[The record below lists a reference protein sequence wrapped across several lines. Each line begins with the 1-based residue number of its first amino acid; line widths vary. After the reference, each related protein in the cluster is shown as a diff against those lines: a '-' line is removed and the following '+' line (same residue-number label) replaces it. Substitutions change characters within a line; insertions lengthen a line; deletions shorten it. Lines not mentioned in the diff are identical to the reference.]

1 MPVGQ
6 QKELELLAQQ
16 TSLLAS
22 QIAEADKRVRT
33 AQLLVRTPSPLSF
46 ESWRKVSSELSAL
59 GTRVLAASRAWFR
72 SPEIRG
78 TIGTAYFAAGLFAVF
93 VAAVIGWYVRRWLL
107 RRFGRKPAV
116 AEPSYRVRVLAAL
129 ASATAYI
136 TIPILVAGVAYGA
149 LATGGL
155 LVGTFGHLMFGIVDA
170 VVWVSV
176 LIGLPFAMLSPSMPR
191 WRLVRMGDLA
201 ARLWY
206 RRALVIAAILGID
219 GLIVHPLAALE
230 PSLLLQFTY
239 TFIVNS
245 AVAAV
250 TLAVV
255 LDQRLWR
262 TPEEETRAIAIEA
275 GTPPGPPLDKSVRR
289 SRWWL
294 VGRLLMGALA
304 LAIPIS
310 DLAGFGVLADH
321 ITRRMALT
329 GGILLVAIVVHGLAR
344 DMVAVFTREE
354 ERPPSADEKGSAL
367 YVWSVLLLD
376 IGLVVALVI
385 LMVPL
390 WGVGWDNIFERIGWA
405 LSGFKI
411 GGRTFSFADLLM
423 GIVVFIVLVALVRFY
438 RRFLDERVL
447 QQMRMDRGVRD
458 AIRTGVGYVGYVLA
472 ALIAINTAGI
482 DLSGLAII
490 AGALSVGIG
499 FGMQS
504 IVNNFISGLI
514 LLIERPIKVGDW
526 IVVGQDEGF
535 VKRISVR
542 STEIETF
549 SRSSV
554 IVPNSELIAGRLTNW
569 MYKDQSGRVELPV
582 GVAYGSDTAKVREV
596 LLSCVR
602 GRGDVKAWPQPHV
615 LFMDFGDSALLFE
628 LRFFI
633 SDVANRLSIASDVR
647 FAIDAAFRKAGITI
661 PFPQRD
667 IHIIEVA
674 GKTEAS
680 EAGPEDM
687 DKTASV

>member
-1 MPVGQ
+1 MRRRNFYRQWSEKPINKPVVDSSRTRYADPEKNWRNGFRATRVPFGCCSEPSGLGAFCNSYTVHEADQKNTWLSAQNELPRARHRASRSKGVLKGMSRTLLMPAVFAALLVTALPAFGQSAPVGSTTPAGPAATTATPSTAEPGEDAFEDNLERWNRVLNRVEEQLKAEDLSLAVLGELQATLDGVREQGSLARSPVQKEADRVGALLQALGPPPQEGEEPETDNLAAQRRDLNQQLSVPVGQ

-107 RRFGRKPAV
+107 RRFGRKPEV

-155 LVGTFGHLMFGIVDA
+155 LVGTFGHLMYGIVDA

-329 GGILLVAIVVHGLAR
+329 GGILLVAYRCPWSGARHG
-344 DMVAVFTREE
+344 
-354 ERPPSADEKGSAL
+354 
-367 YVWSVLLLD
+367 
-376 IGLVVALVI
+376 
-385 LMVPL
+385 
-390 WGVGWDNIFERIGWA
+390 
-405 LSGFKI
+405 
-411 GGRTFSFADLLM
+411 
-423 GIVVFIVLVALVRFY
+423 
-438 RRFLDERVL
+438 RRLH
-447 QQMRMDRGVRD
+447 
-458 AIRTGVGYVGYVLA
+458 A
-472 ALIAINTAGI
+472 
-482 DLSGLAII
+482 
-490 AGALSVGIG
+490 
-499 FGMQS
+499 
-504 IVNNFISGLI
+504 
-514 LLIERPIKVGDW
+514 
-526 IVVGQDEGF
+526 
-535 VKRISVR
+535 
-542 STEIETF
+542 
-549 SRSSV
+549 
-554 IVPNSELIAGRLTNW
+554 
-569 MYKDQSGRVELPV
+569 
-582 GVAYGSDTAKVREV
+582 
-596 LLSCVR
+596 
-602 GRGDVKAWPQPHV
+602 
-615 LFMDFGDSALLFE
+615 
-628 LRFFI
+628 
-633 SDVANRLSIASDVR
+633 
-647 FAIDAAFRKAGITI
+647 
-661 PFPQRD
+661 
-667 IHIIEVA
+667 
-674 GKTEAS
+674 
-680 EAGPEDM
+680 
-687 DKTASV
+687 